1 MQDLADFLDPVSLDL
16 LTDDIGLTDGQLG
29 KHIARFESDIPS
41 LESIDIV
48 FIGVP
53 ENRGERR
60 NNTFP
65 VAPDSIRKQLY
76 ALHYWHH
83 DVTLADLGN
92 IKPGA
97 TLTDTYAAVK
107 TVLAEMLRL
116 NKTVLLI
123 GGSHDLTLAQYEA
136 YKLLEETVDVTC
148 VDASIDLHSESS
160 LRSENFLLDMLTVEP
175 NLVKHY
181 NHIAFQSYLLH
192 PRMIETMDKLR
203 FDCYRVGMVQ
213 EDLEEMEPVIRNT
226 NMMSFDIS
234 AIRNSDSPASRLSPN
249 GLFGAEAC
257 TLIRYAGM
265 SNYLS
270 SLGIYGYHSSLD
282 RDDLS
287 AKQVAQMIWYFID
300 GKNKSNQEAQLQNR
314 EQFNEFHT
322 AFAEVD
328 TLFLQSKKTT
338 RWWMQMPDKKFIACS
353 YNDYIQ
359 ASNNQIPER
368 WLRVQERGF

>member
-1 MQDLADFLDPVSLDL
+1 MQDLDDFLDPISIDVLM
-16 LTDDIGLTDGQLG
+16 DDVGLTDGQLG
-29 KHIARFESDIPS
+29 KHILRYETEIPS
-41 LESIDIV
+41 LEGIDIV
-48 FIGVP
+48 LLGVP
-53 ENRGERR
+53 ENRGERA
-60 NNTFP
+60 NNTHP
-65 VAPDSIRKQLY
+65 SAPDSIRKQFY
-76 ALHYWHH
+76 ALHYWHQ

-92 IKPGA
+92 IKTGA
-97 TLTDTYAAVK
+97 TLVDTYAAVK

-116 NKTVLLI
+116 NKTVVLL

-148 VDASIDLHSESS
+148 VDASIDLHGESA

-203 FDCYRVGMVQ
+203 FDCYRVGDVQ
-213 EDLEEMEPVIRNT
+213 EKLEEMEPVIRNT

-257 TLIRYAGM
+257 TLVRYAGM
-265 SNYLS
+265 SNNLS
-270 SLGIYGYHSSLD
+270 SLGIYGYQYSLD

-287 AKQVAQMIWYFID
+287 AKQIAQMIWYFID
-300 GKNKSNQEAQLQNR
+300 GKNKSNQEAHLQDR

-353 YNDYIQ
+353 YNDYLQ
-359 ASNNQIPER
+359 ASHNQIPER

>member
-1 MQDLADFLDPVSLDL
+1 MQDLVDFLDPVSPDL
-16 LTDDIGLTDGQLG
+16 LMEDAGLTDGQMG
-29 KHIARFESDIPS
+29 KHISLYQNEFPP

-48 FIGVP
+48 FLGIP
-53 ENRGERR
+53 ENRGEHG
-60 NNTFP
+60 NNTSP
-65 VAPDSIRKQLY
+65 SGPDSIRKQLY
-76 ALHYWHH
+76 ALHYWHP
-83 DVTLADLGN
+83 DVTLADIGN
-92 IKPGA
+92 IKRGSS
-97 TLTDTYAAVK
+97 LTDTYAAVK
-107 TVLAEMLRL
+107 TVLSELL
-116 NKTVLLI
+116 SINKTVILI
-123 GGSHDLTLAQYEA
+123 GGSHDLTLAQYDA
-136 YKLLEETVDVTC
+136 YKLLEEPVDITC
-148 VDASIDLHSESS
+148 VDASIDLHGGSAV
-160 LRSENFLLDMLTVEP
+160 RSENFLLDMLTVEP
-175 NLVKHY
+175 NLVRHY

-203 FDCYRVGMVQ
+203 FDCYRVGVVQ
-213 EDLEEMEPVIRNT
+213 DKLEEMEPVIRNT

-249 GLFGAEAC
+249 GLFGTEAC

-265 SNYLS
+265 SNNLS
-270 SLGIYGYHSSLD
+270 SIGIYGYHPSLD
-282 RDDLS
+282 KDDLS

-300 GKNKSNQEAQLQNR
+300 GKNKSNQEAQLQDR

-353 YNDYIQ
+353 YSDYLQ